1 LRRVLIGL
9 GLALATLLVLGW
21 LTSEVVEGDTLRFD
35 QTVRAWVHAHSSEAL
50 TAVMQAASV
59 VGSPFVLGP
68 SAFAIFFLLRHIGW
82 RREAWLLLVALLG
95 ALVLEQ
101 IMKLGF
107 HRARP
112 APFFG
117 IPAPSSYSYPSGHAL
132 FAVCFFG
139 TQAWILAARRSGP
152 MARVALWT
160 GAIVIAGLIGYSR
173 IYLGVHYPTD
183 VIAGYASALVWLTVL
198 EAGGRWRAR

>member
-1 LRRVLIGL
+1 MRRVLLGL

-35 QTVRAWVHAHSSEAL
+35 EAVRTWVHAHSSDAL
-50 TAVMQAASV
+50 TAVMQAASIL
-59 VGSPFVLGP
+59 GSPGVLGP
-68 SAFAIFFLLRHIGW
+68 AAFVIFFLLLRIGW
-82 RREAWLLLVALLG
+82 RREAWLFLVALLG

-112 APFFG
+112 AAFFG

-139 TQAWILAARRSGP
+139 TLAWILAARRYSR
-152 MARVALWT
+152 MARAALWS

-198 EAGGRWRAR
+198 EAGGRWRVR

>member
-1 LRRVLIGL
+1 
-9 GLALATLLVLGW
+9 
-21 LTSEVVEGDTLRFD
+21 
-35 QTVRAWVHAHSSEAL
+35 
-50 TAVMQAASV
+50 
-59 VGSPFVLGP
+59 
-68 SAFAIFFLLRHIGW
+68 
-82 RREAWLLLVALLG
+82 
-95 ALVLEQ
+95 
-101 IMKLGF
+101 MKLGF

-117 IPAPSSYSYPSGHAL
+117 IPAPNSYSYPSGHAL

-139 TQAWILAARRSGP
+139 TLAWILAARRASRL
-152 MARVALWT
+152 ARGALWG
-160 GAIVIAGLIGYSR
+160 GAIVIAWLIGYSR